1 MEYNPYI
8 LHQAYMYVGKCYCVI
23 VVVLLWTG
31 SVCIPVPV
39 LYLQELISH
48 STKGET
54 CNVTRADRTGM
65 IGIHRGQYLYAAVGK
80 IYALHVGARCEGGTT
95 ATKAWPGT
103 T

>member
-1 MEYNPYI
+1 M
-8 LHQAYMYVGKCYCVI
+8 LLCYCYCCRI
-23 VVVLLWTG
+23 VYCSGLG
-31 SVCIPVPV
+31 QYAYRY

-48 STKGET
+48 ITKGDT